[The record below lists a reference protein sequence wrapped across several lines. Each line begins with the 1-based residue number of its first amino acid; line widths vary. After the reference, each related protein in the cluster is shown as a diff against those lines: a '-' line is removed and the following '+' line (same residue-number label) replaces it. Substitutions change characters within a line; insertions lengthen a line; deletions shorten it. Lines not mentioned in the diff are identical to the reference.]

1 MPILSPQ
8 LTREGF
14 RAKPIIGHGLVSS
27 RNDELDTLKPNN
39 IQYQL
44 SKLVRVH
51 SIIQAKT
58 RTHLQQTAGAA
69 CHEDTRK
76 SMHLNYPIRQWSC
89 STRM

>member
-14 RAKPIIGHGLVSS
+14 MAKLVIGHGLVSR
-27 RNDELDTLKPNN
+27 RNYVLDTLKPNN

-44 SKLVRVH
+44 SKLVRAR
-51 SIIQAKT
+51 SNENSYSYSTNSRRRLPRGYAKE
-58 RTHLQQTAGAA
+58 HA
-69 CHEDTRK
+69 
-76 SMHLNYPIRQWSC
+76 SYPVRQWSC